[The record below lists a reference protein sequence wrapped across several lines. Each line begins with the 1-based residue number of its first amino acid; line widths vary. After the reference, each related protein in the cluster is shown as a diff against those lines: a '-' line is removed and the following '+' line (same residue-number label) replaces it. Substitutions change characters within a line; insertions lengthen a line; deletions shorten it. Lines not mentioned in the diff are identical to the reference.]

1 MKKVLQPF
9 KIMGKYEFYIK
20 TSSRGTETKYIKA
33 ISDLSIS
40 HKMLGKYKLNK
51 GKIFLIIDKN
61 LSPLRIANRGYPLRS
76 IPNRDE
82 TWKEFLKKLV

>member
-1 MKKVLQPF
+1 
-9 KIMGKYEFYIK
+9 
-20 TSSRGTETKYIKA
+20 
-33 ISDLSIS
+33 
-40 HKMLGKYKLNK
+40 MLGKYKLNK